1 MLPEFNGD
9 FMQWLRGFY
18 YTAQTGS
25 MTAAAELMKR
35 NQSAITHQIKSLEEE
50 LGVKLFTG
58 SKSKRVLTRSGKHL
72 LAKAERLFGLVSEMV
87 DSVGLAD
94 EILVG
99 DITIATFYTTMEYYL
114 PDKVAAFT
122 ARHPE
127 VGIRMSGSA
136 ERESVYER
144 IYSREYDFGL
154 LNTESVPSEF
164 EVDELFASDVALVTP
179 LDGPWAVPRLPSLE
193 RLAQLPFISHP
204 DNSSLEPYLHHQF
217 ARLGLSHRPKHMVS
231 HCGAIKEYV
240 ARGFGAAI
248 LDRFICEEEDYRRM
262 NVVSLESYF
271 PRRQFGIVRRREMYM
286 TAHVEA
292 FLKYLLDNRECATL
306 AAGGGTPDC
315 PGEGGN
321 GNGRRPGGDT

>member
-1 MLPEFNGD
+1 MVPEFNGD

-25 MTAAAELMKR
+25 MTAAAEMMKR

-58 SKSKRVLTRSGKHL
+58 SKSKRVLTKSGKYL
-72 LAKAERLFGLVSEMV
+72 LAKAEQLFGLVSEMV
-87 DSVGLAD
+87 DSVGMAD

-99 DITIATFYTTMEYYL
+99 EITIATFYTTMEYYL
-114 PDKVAAFT
+114 PEKVTAFT
-122 ARHPE
+122 SRYPE

-164 EVDELFASDVALVTP
+164 EVDELFSLDVALVSP
-179 LDGPWAVPRLPSLE
+179 LNGLWAVSHLPSLE

-240 ARGFGAAI
+240 ARGFGVAI
-248 LDRFICEEEDYRRM
+248 LDRFICEQKDYDRM

-271 PRRQFGIVRRREMYM
+271 PRRSFGIVRRREMYM

-292 FLKYLLDNRECATL
+292 FLQYLMQNRECTTL
-306 AAGGGTPDC
+306 AAGGAPSESAGAQEPA
-315 PGEGGN
+315 EL
-321 GNGRRPGGDT
+321 